1 MKTKITFL
9 AFLLLS
15 FFNLK
20 AQCNPT
26 VTSPRLDAMFQGSI
40 VFCNSESETLSVT
53 QSFQSYQWYR
63 QEWDWQT
70 PNTNPWV
77 AIPGATSQTLTING
91 TADMLHYFKVA
102 VSENDCTAESTP
114 ILADGYAY
122 GLPYLMANFTP
133 GTYEETNPGEYNV
146 CAGAS
151 VQLDNG
157 FPGVYGTHT
166 WFRCLPGSNPPSP
179 NEPCTIPGA
188 TGDTYIATTTGEYG
202 FYACTEYCPDQC
214 EMLASFAFI
223 KLNFGEYSFCN
234 LATGETKTKENSLS
248 IYPNP
253 TAQLLYI
260 GKESDKK
267 YSEISIIDMS
277 GKLILQKRDHQAG
290 KAIDVSALVPATYMI
305 VSKTADGRI
314 YKNKMIK
321 K

>member
-26 VTSPRLDAMFQGSI
+26 VTSPRLDAMFQGSV
-40 VFCNSESETLSVT
+40 VFCNSETETLSVNQT
-53 QSFQSYQWYR
+53 FQTYQWYR
-63 QEWDWQT
+63 QEWNWQT

-91 TADMLHYFKVA
+91 SADMLHYFKVV
-102 VSENDCTAESTP
+102 VSQNGCTAESTP

-157 FPGVYGTHT
+157 FPGVYGNHT

-179 NEPCTIPGA
+179 NEPCMIPGA

-223 KLNFGEYSFCN
+223 KLNFGNYSFCS
-234 LATGETKTKENSLS
+234 LGTDETKPRENSLS
-248 IYPNP
+248 VYPNP
-253 TAQLLYI
+253 TTQLLYI

-277 GKLILQKRDHQAG
+277 GKLVLQKRDHQAG
-290 KAIDVSALVPATYMI
+290 KAIDVSVLVSATYMI

-314 YKNKMIK
+314 YKNKLIK